1 MIILTDKSKQ
11 DFGRWHF
18 ERRTSIEEYSSFHKL
33 SETAQYA
40 VIIEWFDS
48 VGIYIQVGS
57 YDNFPEAHFALNVV
71 TNDGLNAMFDCGFSN
86 RILATKE
93 AIILANELYN
103 KR

>member
-1 MIILTDKSKQ
+1 MIILTDKAEH

-48 VGIYIQVGS
+48 VGIYIEVGS
-57 YDNFPEAHFALNVV
+57 YDNYPKTDFAFNIIKF
-71 TNDGLNAMFDCGFSN
+71 DGSHDSFDCGFED
-86 RILATKE
+86 RIKATNE
-93 AIILANELYN
+93 AIIKANELYN

>member
-1 MIILTDKSKQ
+1 MIILTDKAKQ

-18 ERRTSIEEYSSFHKL
+18 ERRTSIEEYKSFHKL

-57 YDNFPEAHFALNVV
+57 YDNYPETDFAFNVV
-71 TNDGLNAMFDCGFSN
+71 RNDGSNAMFDCGFID
-86 RILATKE
+86 RIVATKE
-93 AIILANELYN
+93 AIEFSNDLYN
-103 KR
+103 KI